1 MLKIFIDEKYFIIYT
16 PMLSK
21 YFPGSHAALL
31 EWHFLNWGLQN
42 YSRKAIKHFKT
53 PKLSRK

>member
-21 YFPGSHAALL
+21 YFPGSHAAL
-31 EWHFLNWGLQN
+31 
-42 YSRKAIKHFKT
+42 
-53 PKLSRK
+53 P